1 MQNLNRLFCAS
12 FSRLRRD
19 IGMNKTNSRPSTND
33 TDLCTRRD
41 LHINTKQ
48 TFGNF
53 LIAPLSFNAYDCVG
67 KCDLAAGAASFS
79 NHAVVR
85 SLAVER
91 MDGGGKVVLNC
102 CVATNFST
110 DMLGIMYF
118 KKDGHVILRQYRDMV
133 ATECGCRWRRT
144 YPRLSRGRL
153 GQIYD

>member
-1 MQNLNRLFCAS
+1 MHFQMQNLNRLFCVS

-67 KCDLAAGAASFS
+67 KCDLTAGAASFS

-85 SLAVER
+85 SLAAER

-133 ATECGCRWRRT
+133 ATECGCR
-144 YPRLSRGRL
+144 
-153 GQIYD
+153 